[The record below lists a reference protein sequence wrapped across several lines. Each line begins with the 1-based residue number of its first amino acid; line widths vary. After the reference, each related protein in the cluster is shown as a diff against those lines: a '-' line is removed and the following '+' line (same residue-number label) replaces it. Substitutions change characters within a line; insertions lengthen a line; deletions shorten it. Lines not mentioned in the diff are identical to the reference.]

1 MKKTQLL
8 AAALFLSLCQTSF
21 ADSMHKQELKSS
33 DPLVGK
39 TMKAEVIDVA
49 CYVKKGEH
57 GEDHQGCAAK
67 CISEGGELALLID
80 GKLCVPVDKDFH
92 SARGKFITHGGEV
105 VTITGKIVGKD
116 GVNYVI
122 LTKPVKA
129 SL

>member
-1 MKKTQLL
+1 MKKIQILTAVILMSASQAVL
-8 AAALFLSLCQTSF
+8 
-21 ADSMHKQELKSS
+21 ADSMHKTELKSEQ
-33 DPLVGK
+33 PIVGK

-49 CYVKKGEH
+49 CYIKKGEH

-105 VTITGKIVGKD
+105 VTITGKILGKD

-122 LTKPVKA
+122 LTKPVKS